1 MAKSEATRAKPEKAV
16 ASKAKYDEWEVRD
29 AMHTMM
35 RAGEIVKDKKLMGHV
50 RKHAAEHAKKSAEV
64 AERARHLAKSGRI
77 SEKQM
82 AKLDGKE
89 QGGHVRDLDKMR
101 PVA

>member
-1 MAKSEATRAKPEKAV
+1 MAEGIGMAKSTSARQK
-16 ASKAKYDEWEVRD
+16 KYDEWEVKD

-35 RAGEIVKDKKLMGHV
+35 RAGEIVKDKTLMGHV

-64 AERARHLAKSGRI
+64 ASRAAQLAKSGRI
-77 SEKQM
+77 SDKAL
-82 AKLDGKE
+82 AK
-89 QGGHVRDLDKMR
+89 MT